1 MKGSS
6 VRRGF
11 SLIEVVVTLLIIG
24 IVAAIAAPR
33 LAAASSGSRIEAAEQ
48 RIQSVFQTAGEMAR
62 ARGETITL
70 QVDTDADAIFLF
82 DGLTVD
88 RDTLIGIARL
98 GESPYEVD
106 IQTTNITDPDGFII
120 IDGYGIFAEAPKI
133 RIASQDLQRVVAISV
148 PVAVVAGSVDD
159 QGFDGSDPGLGV
171 NLNIAGLNVGLNLK
185 GNGKSSK

>member
-48 RIQSVFQTAGEMAR
+48 RIRSVFQTAGELAR
-62 ARGETITL
+62 ARGGTITL

-88 RDTLIGIARL
+88 RDSLIGYARL
-98 GESPYEVD
+98 GVSPYEID
-106 IQTTNITDPDGFII
+106 IQATNITNPDGFII
-120 IDGYGIFAEAPKI
+120 IDGYGIFAESPKI

-148 PVAVVAGSVDD
+148 PVAVVSGVVDD
-159 QGFDGSDPGLGV
+159 QGFDGTDPALDIS
-171 NLNIAGLNVGLNLK
+171 LNIAGLNIGLNL
-185 GNGKSSK
+185 GGGGRTSR